1 MEEIIKNL
9 IYIIITG
16 CGILIVKEILRLI
29 NKEIDSVQVE
39 TDIANY
45 EKLNS
50 YIDKAQEVIGNVVLS
65 ISQTYVET
73 LKKNGA
79 FTEDAQKEAK
89 DKAIEMANQLISE
102 ESKNA
107 IVLLHGDL
115 NVYLDTMIESFV
127 KQNKTN

>member
-1 MEEIIKNL
+1 MEENIKNL